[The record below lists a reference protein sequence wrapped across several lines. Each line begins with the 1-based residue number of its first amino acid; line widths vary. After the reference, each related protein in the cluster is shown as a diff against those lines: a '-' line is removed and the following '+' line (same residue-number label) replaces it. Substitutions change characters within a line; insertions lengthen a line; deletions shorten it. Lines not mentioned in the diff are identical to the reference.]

1 MSARRP
7 LFLLLPALFVC
18 FTLISP
24 LAPIGPQSAAVA
36 AAGPTMTGLHV
47 SGNQFVNGAGQTVR
61 LLGVNR
67 AGMEFACIQGWG
79 IFDGPS
85 DAASVAAIASWGS
98 NTVRI
103 PVNEDCWLGINGV
116 NPAYGGANY
125 QNALANYIG
134 LINAQ
139 GMAAIIDLHWTAPGT
154 TLASAQTPMPDRDHA
169 ATFWTQVANAYKGNS
184 AVIFDLFNE
193 PYPDNNQDTTEA
205 WRCWRDGGTC
215 AGVGYQAA
223 GMQEL
228 VNAVRGT
235 GATNII
241 LLGGVAY
248 ASHLSRWLDYRPTD
262 TTGNLAAAW
271 HIYNFSQCNTQ
282 ACWDAEAGPV
292 AAQVP
297 LVGGEIGQNNCAHDF
312 VDALMDWH
320 DARGASYLGWT
331 WNVWDCGS
339 GPALIS
345 NYDGTPTNFGIGIKN
360 RFSGVGPTPSPSPSP
375 LPSPPAG
382 TTVVDDLNDFG
393 EIATRSANLGF
404 DTTNT
409 SVIGNDPSRLVRVAR
424 SAEWAVWGLQGMR
437 SFTAITYAWRYE
449 TFTPFTFA
457 ASPDGVTYA
466 PLSVTP
472 VDRGGEWQRMDY
484 ALTLPAGTN
493 FVRVTF
499 PNTGANAW
507 TPQIGQV
514 TYSSAGASASPTPTP
529 SPSPTP
535 APSATPSPSPSATP
549 SPSPTPAPSATPS
562 PTPSPS
568 PSATPGPSATPS
580 PTPSPSAGPSSFH
593 VTATNGG
600 GVQTQET
607 QYRVRLYNN
616 SATAQRGLKARIF
629 LNLSELSAAG
639 LTAQNV
645 VSAKSWDQCNA
656 VRIGPVTAWDSARS
670 LYYVDLNWQGYTF
683 VKNSFCE
690 VQFSLHL
697 SGWQDIWSAANDP
710 SAQGLGAS
718 TYLTTQNVPVY
729 RNGVKVY
736 GVEP

>member
-7 LFLLLPALFVC
+7 LLVLLSSLLIC

-24 LAPIGPQSAAVA
+24 LAPIGPQATAVA
-36 AAGPTMTGLHV
+36 AAGPAMTGLHV

-67 AGMEFACIQGWG
+67 SGMEFACIQGWG

-85 DAASVAAIASWGS
+85 DAASVAAIASWGG

-116 NPAYGGANY
+116 SPAYGGANY

-139 GMAAIIDLHWTAPGT
+139 GMAAIIDLHWAAPGT
-154 TLASAQTPMPDRDHA
+154 TPASAQTPMPDRDHA
-169 ATFWTQVANAYKGNS
+169 ATFWTQVASAYKGNS

-228 VNAVRGT
+228 VDAVRGT
-235 GATNII
+235 GATNVI

-248 ASHLSRWLDYRPTD
+248 ASHLSRWLDFRPTD
-262 TTGNLAAAW
+262 PTGNLAAAW
-271 HIYNFSQCNTQ
+271 HIYNFSQCSTQ

-320 DARGASYLGWT
+320 DARGAGYLGWT
-331 WNVWDCGS
+331 WNVWDCGG

-360 RFSGVGPTPSPSPSP
+360 RFSGTGPVPSPSLSP

-382 TTVVDDLNDFG
+382 ATIVDDLNDFSK
-393 EIATRSANLGF
+393 IAARSTNLGF

-409 SVIGNDPSRLVRVAR
+409 SMIGNDPSRLVRVAR

-437 SFTAITYAWRYE
+437 SFTAVTYAWRYE

-457 ASPDGVTYA
+457 ASPDGAIYT
-466 PLSVTP
+466 SVSATP
-472 VDRGGEWQRMDY
+472 VDRGGDWQRMDY
-484 ALTLPAGTN
+484 TLTLPAGTN

-514 TYSSAGASASPTPTP
+514 TYSSNGASPSPTPTP
-529 SPSPTP
+529 S
-535 APSATPSPSPSATP
+535 AT
-549 SPSPTPAPSATPS
+549 
-562 PTPSPS
+562 
-568 PSATPGPSATPS
+568 

-593 VTATNGG
+593 ITAMNGG
-600 GVQTQET
+600 GGQDQET
-607 QYRVRLYNN
+607 QYRVRLYND
-616 SATAQRGLKARIF
+616 SATAQSGLKARVF
-629 LNLSELSAAG
+629 LNLSEITAAG
-639 LTAQNV
+639 LAPQNV
-645 VSAKSWDQCNA
+645 VSAKYWDQCNA
-656 VRIGPVTAWDSARS
+656 VQIGPVTAWDTARS
-670 LYYVDLNWQGYTF
+670 LYYVDLNWQRYSF
-683 VKNSFCE
+683 AKNSFCE

-697 SGWQDIWSAANDP
+697 NNWQNVWNGANDP
-710 SAQGLGAS
+710 SAQGLSAS
-718 TYLTTQNVPVY
+718 VYLTTPNLPAY

-736 GVEP
+736 GIEP